1 MACHNRNLP
10 EYKAL
15 MGVYNNNLTV
25 DGLIDQYQASRDS
38 DAFPSIAEAQELVQD
53 NKAKFSLKK
62 KQYAEAVIGNLR
74 QRRMISSVTVGDK
87 IRYFVTGTEEDM
99 QEIDPVVLV
108 NNQNRIINYLNYNK
122 IPSETYDFKPTEN
135 SIEFIIKENM
145 FTPVDVIGE
154 SENTNNA
161 IDVLEYLSTVLP
173 DVEYEIVSVED
184 AKKLYDSLP
193 DKPIV
198 NFKNVKSFY
207 YQNKAYIIKSRITTE
222 TAIEE
227 MLHPV
232 VDALYIS
239 RPDIFGKLVIEARK
253 SFPVLEQQ
261 IKDSYSNKK
270 GFFEKYRDLELV
282 TQALTRYFKK
292 EYENQPGNSFKAAVK
307 ELIEW
312 FAELVN
318 DIYKLITGN
327 SLDITAEDL
336 KEDVTLTDIAKL
348 LNTKELRFT
357 TGPIASNVQSSVKLS
372 IDKNDPEYIRKEAS
386 KKAAKNR
393 AVNNLQR
400 DIVDTLYDT
409 PMFLDEDTHT
419 YTNLQTG
426 EEYKSMTSAIKGGL
440 NDPNDLYEMNRL
452 FGKDFDK
459 ILQDIIDGKTFDE
472 ALENVTVLDP
482 ALAEDAYD
490 SLSAYVSTLTLDG
503 SVILPQVILADDQ
516 SKIAGSLDVLIIK
529 PDGSLY
535 IVDLKVSKTSIKDPE
550 YYEITYP
557 TNEGSLLAGERLTT
571 KQQQSIQVMGYSK
584 LANINGFPV
593 SGVSTYHY
601 NLDIE
606 GQGKSQKVKG
616 FRVEGVVQHNETEN
630 LAYVDRIIPTVPF
643 QNVVNDL
650 KIKNGIN
657 VTNDPN
663 FLTPEEEKPEAGLTD
678 EQYTNIATFMKDVVS
693 QLVKRTDALQ
703 SIIDSSKQVKPKKE
717 TIDKINSLI
726 AVLSTEINSGKA
738 DLALGRFLNS
748 SKDELENFIKYAS
761 NPKSVAKSDYISVV
775 LMFSKFMETYRGIR
789 NLSLS
794 NVINPGQRDIA
805 IAVTDLLNIAD
816 TTINQAIE
824 NFTINFIRT
833 NSTRNFTEDDL
844 KEIIKETN
852 DISVADAQLGDLA
865 TSTDTILALVDKVFK
880 REKQKIEDDVQEFS
894 TKAITIGNRLASLS
908 GGKPSYDYMLVYD
921 KDGNFTGRYVQKI
934 GYQYYKMFY
943 DLRNKLVDN
952 NNNWLE
958 YINIPNLDD
967 AKVQDIKFN
976 QELFANRQAY
986 SEFTKAEKVIGGKVT
1001 DGEFHKYTDEFKK
1014 IRDKYEEYRNYSW
1027 RKKRGVSDAEYAV
1040 YRNKYYSY
1048 SEYVT
1053 AQKEKDGSYLGA
1065 TTVRKSWFVKPEFKE
1080 VKDVADNGMS
1090 MLDEKYVK
1098 IMNPTTELE
1107 RAQKEFYDFWIQ
1119 EFENGALKML
1129 PPSVKRDMTGK
1140 LPRQKQNFLN
1150 KLKENPSSVTTLLT
1164 KSVSSWFKSFTDEG
1178 YQKVVLT
1185 DEEGNI
1191 IETPPIFF
1199 TGKLKSQFTIDK
1211 IKSEIEALQ
1220 TSFRDGKVSTTKYK
1234 EQLKEL
1240 EKQLKRN
1247 EAMLT
1252 KDELNTDLV
1261 DSLIKFRAMAS
1272 NYQHLTNAEDTIYA
1286 LKRVVENREYVQSQ
1300 NVLVRTA
1307 TGTKAKTI
1315 PGSESRTATRLK
1327 KWLKMVYYEESEFDK
1342 STLDNVI
1349 SKVLNATSLSYV
1361 GFNIFGNI
1369 NNYAMG
1375 RINNGIETGGELFYN
1390 KQAMLRATGT
1400 YNTEYLPGVFKGL
1413 ATSEGY
1419 YGEKKPQS
1427 KYEALLY
1434 QYRMVDSVAQREV
1447 KEKGGLMEWG
1457 YVLQDAAET
1466 NVQSKVGIAILM
1478 SKQIENDKG
1487 ETLSL
1492 YDAYNFDPNTGELSL
1507 KPGFELSDTER
1518 YDIRNNIREVNKQI
1532 HGNYS
1537 NEDRAALQDYSIGRL
1552 VFQFHKWVYPAFKAR
1567 FKREYYDENLGW
1579 IEGRY
1584 RTFANFISHIKSARG
1599 DIFTKIRDAKE
1610 SLREDQVKNLNRVAT
1625 ELTFVLSSFAIAH
1638 IISSLIAG
1646 MDLDDDD
1653 KQLKRLLNALAYQAD
1668 RQTSELTSFISPANA
1683 YMLMKSP
1690 IASSKLLGE
1699 LGEAVSDTFAF
1710 PYNYV
1715 FDEESLYY
1723 KQGSR
1728 KGELK
1733 LNKQWSD
1740 ALPVLY
1746 TINRWQS
1753 YDNVTDFYVK

>member
-10 EYKAL
+10 EYKVL
-15 MGVYNNNLTV
+15 MDIYNNNLVV
-25 DGLIDQYQASRDS
+25 DSIIDNYQLQENT
-38 DAFPSIAEAQELVQD
+38 DAFPSIIEAQD
-53 NKAKFSLKK
+53 IIKANKVKFSLKK
-62 KQYAEAVIGNLR
+62 KQYASAVIGNLR
-74 QRRMISSVTVGDK
+74 EKRMISGATIAGQLK
-87 IRYFVTGTEEDM
+87 YFVTGTTEGM
-99 QEIDPVVLV
+99 REIDPAVLR
-108 NNQNRIINYLNYNK
+108 NNKQRIINYLNYNK
-122 IPSETYDFKPTEN
+122 VPAETYDFRTTEN

-145 FTPVDVIGE
+145 FTPIDVIGE

-161 IDVLEYLSTVLP
+161 IDVLEYLATVLP
-173 DVEYEIVSVED
+173 DVSYEIVTVEQ
-184 AKKLYDSLP
+184 AKNIYDKLPVKP
-193 DKPIV
+193 DL
-198 NFKNVKSFY
+198 NFNTIKSFY
-207 YQNKAYIIKSRITTE
+207 YQNTAYIIKSRITTE

-227 MLHPV
+227 MLHPL
-232 VDALYIS
+232 VDALFAG
-239 RPDIFGKLVIEARK
+239 RPDIFGKLLIEARK
-253 SFPVLEQQ
+253 TFPTLTQQ
-261 IKDSYSNKK
+261 IKNSYSEKK
-270 GFFEKYRDLELV
+270 GFFEKYRDVELV
-282 TQALTRYFKK
+282 TQALTRHFKK
-292 EYENQPGNSFKAAVK
+292 EYENEPGNSFKSAIK
-307 ELIEW
+307 EFIEW
-312 FAELVN
+312 FAELIN
-318 DIYKLITGN
+318 DIYIVISGN
-327 SLDITAEDL
+327 SLNINTQDL
-336 KEDVTLTDIAKL
+336 KEDVTLTDIARL
-348 LNTKELRFT
+348 LNTKELRFS
-357 TGPIASNVQSSVKLS
+357 TGPITSAVQAAVKLS
-372 IDKNDPEYIRKEAS
+372 IDKNDPEYIRKEIA
-386 KKAAKNR
+386 KKSAKDR

-419 YTNLQTG
+419 YTNLETG

-440 NDPNDLYEMNRL
+440 NDPDNLYEMNRL

-459 ILQDIIDGKTFDE
+459 ILQDIINGKTFDE
-472 ALENVTVLDP
+472 ALQNVTVLDP

-490 SLSAYVSTLTLDG
+490 SLSAYVATLILDG
-503 SVILPQVILADDQ
+503 SIILPQVILADDQ
-516 SKIAGSLDVLIIK
+516 SKIAGSLDILIIK

-535 IVDLKVSKTSIKDPE
+535 IVDLKVSKRSIKDPG
-550 YYEITYP
+550 YYEIAYN
-557 TNEGSLLAGERLTT
+557 TNEGTLLQGQKLTT
-571 KQQQSIQVMGYSK
+571 KQQQSIQVMGYAK

-601 NLDIE
+601 NLNIE
-606 GQGKSQKVKG
+606 GEGKDQKVKS

-630 LAYVDRIIPTVPF
+630 LEYVDRIIPTDPF
-643 QNVVNDL
+643 KNTLYDL
-650 KIKNGIN
+650 KIKNGYN

-663 FLTPEEEKPEAGLTD
+663 FLSPQEEKPEVGLTD
-678 EQYTNIATFMKDVVS
+678 DQYTNVALFMKDVVS
-693 QLVKRTDALQ
+693 QLVKRNDALQ

-717 TIDKINSLI
+717 TIDKISSLI
-726 AVLSTEINSGKA
+726 AVLSIEINSGKA
-738 DLALGRFLNS
+738 DIALGRFLNS
-748 SKDELENFIKYAS
+748 SKEELENFIKYAS
-761 NPKSVAKSDYISVV
+761 NPKSVLKSDYISVV

-794 NVINPGQRDIA
+794 NVVNPGQRDIA
-805 IAVTDLLNIAD
+805 IGVTDLLNIAD
-816 TTINQAIE
+816 STINKAIE
-824 NFTINFIRT
+824 DFTINFVRT
-833 NSTRNFTEDDL
+833 NSTKNFTEDDL
-844 KEIIKETN
+844 KTIIKETA

-865 TSTDTILALVDKVFK
+865 TSTDTILALIDKVYK

-894 TKAITIGNRLASLS
+894 TRAIALGNRLASLS
-908 GGKPSYDYMLVYD
+908 GGKPNYDFMLVYD
-921 KDGNFTGRYVQKI
+921 KDKNFTGRYVQKI

-943 DLRNKLVDN
+943 ELRSKLVDN

-967 AKVQDIKFN
+967 AKVADIKFN
-976 QELFANRQAY
+976 QELYINRQAF
-986 SEFTKAEKVIGGKVT
+986 SEFTKAEKIINGEPQ
-1001 DGEFHKYTDEFKK
+1001 DGDYHKYTEEFKK
-1014 IRDKYEEYRNYSW
+1014 VRDKYEEYTNYNW
-1027 RKKRGVSDAEYAV
+1027 RKKRGVSDAEYAK
-1040 YRNKYYSY
+1040 YKNKYYNY
-1048 SEYVT
+1048 SEYL
-1053 AQKEKDGSYLGA
+1053 AAAREKDGGYLGV
-1065 TTVRKSWFVKPEFKE
+1065 TTMRKNWFVKSEFKE
-1080 VKDVADNGMS
+1080 VKSVSSNNEN

-1107 RAQKEFYDFWIQ
+1107 RAQKEFYEFWLQ

-1129 PPSVKRDMTGK
+1129 PPSIKKEMTGK
-1140 LPRQKQNFLN
+1140 LPRQRQNFIN
-1150 KLKENPSSVTTLLT
+1150 KLKENPSSATTLLT
-1164 KSVSSWFKSFTDEG
+1164 KSISNWFKSFTDEG
-1178 YQKVVLT
+1178 YQKIVIT

-1191 IETPPIFF
+1191 IETPPVFF
-1199 TGKLKSQFTIDK
+1199 TGKLKSQYTIDK

-1220 TSFRDGKVSTTKYK
+1220 STFRNGEISTSKYR

-1247 EAMLT
+1247 ENMLT

-1272 NYQHLTNAEDTIYA
+1272 NYQYLTNAEDTIFT
-1286 LKRVVENREYVQSQ
+1286 LKRVVESREYVQSQ
-1300 NVLVRTA
+1300 NVLVRTS
-1307 TGTKAKTI
+1307 TGTKAKTV
-1315 PGSESRTATRLK
+1315 PGLESRTAIRLK
-1327 KWLKMVYYEESEFDK
+1327 KWLKMVYYEEQEFDK

-1349 SKVLNATSLSYV
+1349 SKILNATSLSYV

-1375 RINNGIETGGELFYN
+1375 RINNGIETGGELFYD
-1390 KQAMLRATGT
+1390 KKAMLRAVNI
-1400 YNTEYLPGVFKGL
+1400 YNTEYLTGVFKGL
-1413 ATSEGY
+1413 SSSKGY
-1419 YGEKKPQS
+1419 YGKKKPES

-1434 QYRMVDSVAQREV
+1434 LYRMVDSVAQREV
-1447 KEKGGLMEWG
+1447 QEKGGLMEWG

-1466 NVQSKVGIAILM
+1466 NVQSKVGMAILM
-1478 SKQIENDKG
+1478 SKQLKNDNG
-1487 ETLSL
+1487 ETLSI
-1492 YDAYNFDPNTGELSL
+1492 YDAYNFNPNTGELEL
-1507 KPGFELSDTER
+1507 KPGFELEDNAR

-1537 NEDRAALQDYSIGRL
+1537 SEDRAALQDYSIGRL

-1584 RTFANFISHIKSARG
+1584 RTFANFIGHIKSARG

-1610 SLREDQVKNLNRVAT
+1610 TLREDQLKNLNRVAT
-1625 ELTFVLSSFAIAH
+1625 ELTFILSSFAIAH
-1638 IISSLIAG
+1638 IITSLIAG

-1653 KQLKRLLNALAYQAD
+1653 KELKRLLNALAYQAD
-1668 RQTSELTSFISPANA
+1668 RQTSELTSFISPTNA

-1699 LGEAVSDTFAF
+1699 LGEAVGDTFAF
-1710 PYNYV
+1710 PYNYA